1 MTTQGCAVW
10 LYGSHA
16 RGNWDEQSD
25 LDIFIAA
32 PSSTRMG
39 EIQSFVSIPLK
50 AASISRYSWQEISGM
65 AYYGSLFLHHL
76 LLEGHPLYE
85 SPQSN
90 GMLASILSNLGNYKY
105 ANRDLCGFN
114 TVLDDVDEA
123 LKAKGTEI
131 YELSVLATVI
141 RHSSILGCWLLGKP
155 QFGRVEPVRSIV
167 EALQIEQAMASEFP
181 SLYKYRLY
189 MDAREEERN
198 LASVQPQVWLNR
210 AKKLIRKLEGFVSE

>member
-1 MTTQGCAVW
+1 MTNQGCAVW
-10 LYGSHA
+10 LYGSQA
-16 RGNWDEQSD
+16 RGDWDNWSD
-25 LDIFIAA
+25 LDIFLAA
-32 PSSTRMG
+32 PSSTTIG
-39 EIQSFVSIPLK
+39 EIQSYVSIPLET
-50 AASISRYSWQEISGM
+50 ASVSRYSWQEISGM

-85 SPQSN
+85 SPESN

-105 ANRDLCGFN
+105 ANRDLYGFN

-123 LKAKGTEI
+123 LEAKGTEI

-155 QFGRVEPVRSIV
+155 QFGRVEPVISVV
-167 EALQIEQAMASEFP
+167 EALQIERAMASEFP

-189 MDAREEERN
+189 MAAREEERN
-198 LASVQPQVWLNR
+198 LVPLQPRTWLKR
-210 AKKLIRKLEGFVSE
+210 AKKLIGKLEGLVGE